1 MVFVLEL
8 FFLKNIDQER
18 GITLFILEGDGI
30 DVLFDKGGFDK
41 LVFESNITRDSVEIT
56 LNRNSDLVISLK
68 DSDDSVTIVDWMKSS
83 TRVEVIEFGD
93 GSTLKFQDVFELFE
107 ATDGVEVIQ
116 LSSDNCFF

>member
-41 LVFESNITRDSVEIT
+41 L
-56 LNRNSDLVISLK
+56 LNFR
-68 DSDDSVTIVDWMKSS
+68 T
-83 TRVEVIEFGD
+83 
-93 GSTLKFQDVFELFE
+93 
-107 ATDGVEVIQ
+107 
-116 LSSDNCFF
+116 